1 MTMLIFFFFLSL
13 CPLFSNLTVICSE
26 GFFFF
31 IVDLSLLNIC
41 SIFLPCETNL
51 KLQYQLL
58 HDSAKNMILGATSS
72 IDPSETIGLESHIWF
87 LVQNISKLSQ
97 GLCLDIQATILGA
110 AYNRYF

>member
-13 CPLFSNLTVICSE
+13 CPFFSNLTVICSE
-26 GFFFF
+26 VFFF

-58 HDSAKNMILGATSS
+58 HDSAKNMIVGATSS

-87 LVQNISKLSQ
+87 LVQNISKLS
-97 GLCLDIQATILGA
+97 
-110 AYNRYF
+110 